1 MYTHLYISV
10 FNMCIV
16 ALAPHSLRRERQ
28 AGGVFFFPLQGFFCV
43 CSYGPSLLNVSCWMG
58 EALYQKQP
66 FIRRRARQLASDLCS
81 NNAASSRP
89 TT

>member
-1 MYTHLYISV
+1 MLSLLLYETV
-10 FNMCIV
+10 CIV
-16 ALAPHSLRRERQ
+16 VLTAHRLRREEAARR
-28 AGGVFFFPLQGFFCV
+28 AFFSFLYKDFFV

-66 FIRRRARQLASDLCS
+66 FIRHHAGQLASDLCS